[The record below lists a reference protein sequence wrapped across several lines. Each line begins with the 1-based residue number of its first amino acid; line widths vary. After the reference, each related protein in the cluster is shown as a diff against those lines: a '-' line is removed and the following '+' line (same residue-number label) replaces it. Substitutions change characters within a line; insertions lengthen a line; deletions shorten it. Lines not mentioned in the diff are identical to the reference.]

1 MLHRLN
7 YTDHHRDRERLLA
20 GQGAGCCMFSGQDE
34 HGEGCLEVT
43 ATLLHS
49 GCLASVS
56 SSDPKKENANC
67 FHPIFVS
74 HIRRPIL
81 GDFMICIETSRNGAW
96 TGTDHNRLLNKV
108 PEFVMS

>member
-1 MLHRLN
+1 MRGPV
-7 YTDHHRDRERLLA
+7 RRKV
-20 GQGAGCCMFSGQDE
+20 GGSGPRNF
-34 HGEGCLEVT
+34 GKEGGRLEVT

-96 TGTDHNRLLNKV
+96 AGMDHNRLLDKV
-108 PEFVMS
+108 PGFVMSEA